1 MLNLTE
7 ETKLFNLGHS
17 LVGGLDEA
25 GRGPLAGP
33 VVAACVVVDKNTL
46 QKITAI
52 PELQKVNDSKKLTE
66 KKRAELYEIIIKEF
80 PFSIGISDN
89 HTVDNINVL
98 QATFLAMKKA
108 LGGLKIKPDFIL
120 VDGSLPISNTS
131 FKQKPIINGDA
142 LVFSIAAASIIA
154 KVTRDNIMMEMH
166 KKYPQYCFNQHK
178 GYGTKLHMDRLKEFG
193 CSPIHR
199 KSFAPVAQ
207 ILLKQ
212 KRS

>member
-7 ETKLFNLGHS
+7 ETKLFNLGYEF
-17 LVGGLDEA
+17 VGGLDEA

-33 VVAACVVVDKNTL
+33 VVAACVIVDKNTL
-46 QKITAI
+46 QKITAT
-52 PELQKVNDSKKLTE
+52 PELRKINDSKKLTE
-66 KKRAELYEIIIKEF
+66 KKRTELYEIIIKEF
-80 PFSIGISDN
+80 SYGVGLSDN
-89 HTVDNINVL
+89 QTVDNINVL

-108 LGGLKIKPDFIL
+108 LSNIKTKPDFLLI
-120 VDGSLPISNTS
+120 DGSLPIPNTS
-131 FKQKPIINGDA
+131 FKQRPIINGDA

-166 KKYPQYCFNQHK
+166 KKYPQYCFDQHK

-207 ILLKQ
+207 AIFKQ
-212 KRS
+212 KNS